1 MTPLKNK
8 KTEFKK
14 IALGIIL
21 SVCVGFVLWTYLLAT
36 FGAYEVNGGVA
47 SALIY
52 TVIGAYAS
60 YALASFG
67 EKNSRNKYGVDR
79 EGMKT
84 EYPSEYTEKTA
95 EDPTESAGEK
105 GDG

>member
-1 MTPLKNK
+1 M
-8 KTEFKK
+8 
-14 IALGIIL
+14 IL

-79 EGMKT
+79 DGTSREDPVNL
-84 EYPSEYTEKTA
+84 EDPSENTA
-95 EDPTESAGEK
+95 DDPTESEGEK

>member
-1 MTPLKNK
+1 MKNK
-8 KTEFKK
+8 PEFKK

-36 FGAYEVNGGVA
+36 FGAYEVNEGVA

-60 YALASFG
+60 YTLASFG
-67 EKNSRNKYGVDR
+67 EKNSRNKYGVDIDGVKMNDFTDC
-79 EGMKT
+79 E
-84 EYPSEYTEKTA
+84 
-95 EDPTESAGEK
+95 GEK
-105 GDG
+105 GDE